1 MQYQKDTAAVL
12 ERLNGTILG
21 KERQIRLLFMALL
34 AGGHVLLED
43 VPGTG
48 KTTLAKTLAA
58 ALDLSFGRIQFTPDT
73 LPSDITGVSV
83 YHMATGEFTFR
94 KGPVMNQLILAD
106 EINRT
111 SPKTQASLLEA
122 MAEEQV
128 SIDGTIYSLPQ
139 PFMVIATQNP
149 VDFLGTYQLPE
160 AQLDRF
166 LMKLSL
172 GYPQKEQELKM
183 AENYLHSS
191 GRQTEMA
198 ALADAETIL
207 AMKRETASVKVHP
220 AIIEYIVSVTEATR
234 SQAELSLGASPR
246 ATLAL
251 IRAAQACA
259 YLSGRNYVMPDDVQ
273 EIVGPVLCH
282 RMLVS
287 VEARMKKLTSENVLR
302 EILRH
307 VPVPVLNKEALCGV
321 TV

>member
-1 MQYQKDTAAVL
+1 MQYQKQTTAIL
-12 ERLNGTILG
+12 DRLNQTILG
-21 KERQIRLLFMALL
+21 KEQQIRLLFMALL

-48 KTTLAKTLAA
+48 KTTLAKTLSA
-58 ALDLSFGRIQFTPDT
+58 ALELSFGRIQFTPDT
-73 LPSDITGVSV
+73 MPSDITGVSV
-83 YHMATGEFTFR
+83 YQMSTGEFTYR
-94 KGPVMNQLILAD
+94 RGPVMNQLILAD

-128 SIDGTIYSLPQ
+128 SIDGTIYPLPQ

-172 GYPQKEQELKM
+172 GYPDKENELKM
-183 AENYLHSS
+183 AENYIHSAA
-191 GRQTEMA
+191 GKEEYP

-207 AMKRETASVKVHP
+207 AMRKETSSVKIHP
-220 AIIEYIVSVTEATR
+220 AIVNYIVSITEMTR
-234 SQAELSLGASPR
+234 TQSDLSLGASPR

-259 YLSGRNYVMPDDVQ
+259 YLSGRIYVIPDDVQ
-273 EIVGPVLCH
+273 QVLYPVLCH
-282 RMLVS
+282 RLIVS
-287 VEARMKKLTSENVLR
+287 VEARMKKLTSEKVLK
-302 EILRH
+302 EILQH